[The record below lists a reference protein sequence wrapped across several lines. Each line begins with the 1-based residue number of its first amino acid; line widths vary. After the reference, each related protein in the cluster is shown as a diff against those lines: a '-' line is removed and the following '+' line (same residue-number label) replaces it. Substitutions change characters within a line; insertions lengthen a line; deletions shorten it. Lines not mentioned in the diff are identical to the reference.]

1 MLRAEKAKVV
11 EDLHRVLA
19 EAAVVVV
26 THYQGLTVAESSELR
41 RRLREAGG
49 RFRVVKNR
57 LARRALAGTPY
68 EGLAPLLS
76 GPTALAWSADPV
88 AAPKVVVEFGKENEK
103 LVVRGGALAGR
114 LLDAEAVAELAKLPS
129 LDELRARLV
138 ALLQTPAS
146 RLVGVLQAPAGQ
158 LARVLA
164 ARGEQQERAG

>member
-19 EAAVVVV
+19 GAAVVVV

-57 LARRALAGTPY
+57 LARRALEGTPY
-68 EGLAPLLS
+68 QGLAPLLS

-103 LVVRGGALAGR
+103 LVVRGGALGDR
-114 LLDAEAVAELAKLPS
+114 LLDAEAVAELARLPS

-164 ARGEQQERAG
+164 ARGEQSEQAG

>member
-1 MLRAEKAKVV
+1 MLRAEKTRVV
-11 EDLHRVLA
+11 EDLHRVFA

-57 LARRALAGTPY
+57 LAKRALAGTPY
-68 EGLAPLLS
+68 EGIADMLR
-76 GPTALAWSADPV
+76 GPTALAWSQDPV

-103 LVVRGGALAGR
+103 LVVVGGALEGR
-114 LLDAEAVAELAKLPS
+114 VLDAAAVAELARLPS
-129 LDELRARLV
+129 LDELRAKIV
-138 ALLQTPAS
+138 SLLQTPAS

-158 LARVLA
+158 LARVLK
-164 ARGEQQERAG
+164 ARAEQEQAG